1 MHRQLG
7 RLGFGLTLFCGLAVL
22 LAIFNKIAI
31 AADTAPTAVVAPTGP
46 KMMSLSQ
53 LFEAGGAIGYV
64 ITALSVLMVSLI
76 VEHIFSLRRN
86 ALIPPG
92 LAESV
97 HHHVALRHFE
107 EARQQCHFHPSFL
120 AYVLS
125 AGLREADIGYGAVEK
140 GLEDSATEQAARLY
154 RKIEY
159 LSVIGTIAP
168 MLGLLGTVWG
178 MILAFM
184 EFEQKAN
191 PQVSEL
197 APGIY
202 KALVTTLQGLCV
214 AIPALAAFAHF
225 RNRID
230 QLVADGALTAEA
242 VFSDYK
248 RMELVD
254 ERADRPKPASA
265 TRSKP
270 STDLPILNPTGESIP
285 NKGTPRSDRER
296 PLRERPERD
305 RPASEKGPTP

>member
-1 MHRQLG
+1 MLDQRCW
-7 RLGFGLTLFCGLAVL
+7 RLILPQAGS
-22 LAIFNKIAI
+22 
-31 AADTAPTAVVAPTGP
+31 VAG
-46 KMMSLSQ
+46 KVMSLSE
-53 LFEAGGAIGYV
+53 LFEAGGTIGYI
-64 ITALSVLMVSLI
+64 ITGLSFVMVALI
-76 VEHIFSLRRN
+76 VEHLLSLRHN

-92 LAESV
+92 LADSI
-97 HHHVALRHFE
+97 HHHLTLRHFE
-107 EARQQCHFHPSFL
+107 EARQQCQFHPSFL
-120 AYVLS
+120 AYVLA
-125 AGLREADIGYGAVEK
+125 AGLRETDLDYSAVEK
-140 GLEDSATEQAARLY
+140 SLEDAAVEQSARLY

-159 LSVIGTIAP
+159 LSVIGTISP

-242 VFSDYK
+242 VFADYK
-248 RMELVD
+248 RSAISEPRT
-254 ERADRPKPASA
+254 ERTKAAASLRGKPATEMQLENPGTAAAASQAKVVAKSDRP
-265 TRSKP
+265 
-270 STDLPILNPTGESIP
+270 
-285 NKGTPRSDRER
+285 TPGRGGS
-296 PLRERPERD
+296 P
-305 RPASEKGPTP
+305 

>member
-1 MHRQLG
+1 MSSR
-7 RLGFGLTLFCGLAVL
+7 RFGMVCALALVFT
-22 LAIFNKIAI
+22 AQVVW
-31 AADTAPTAVVAPTGP
+31 AADPAPAAPP
-46 KMMSLSQ
+46 VRKMLSLGEM
-53 LFEAGGAIGYV
+53 FEAGGTIGYI
-64 ITALSVLMVSLI
+64 ITGLSFLMVSLI
-76 VEHIFSLRRN
+76 VEHLISLRHN

-92 LAESV
+92 LADSI
-97 HHHVALRHFE
+97 HHHLGLRHFE
-107 EARQQCHFHPSFL
+107 EARQQCQFHPSFL
-120 AYVLS
+120 AYVLA
-125 AGLREADIGYGAVEK
+125 AGLRETDLGYQSVEKALEDAAVEQ
-140 GLEDSATEQAARLY
+140 SARLY

-230 QLVADGALTAEA
+230 QLVADGSLTAEA
-242 VFSDYK
+242 VFADYK
-248 RMELVD
+248 RMAVAEPRS
-254 ERADRPKPASA
+254 ERVKAAASLRSKPASEMQ
-265 TRSKP
+265 
-270 STDLPILNPTGESIP
+270 LENPGTAAAASQAKVVAKTERKSAESQ
-285 NKGTPRSDRER
+285 
-296 PLRERPERD
+296 
-305 RPASEKGPTP
+305 

>member
-1 MHRQLG
+1 MSWCRIGVLIV
-7 RLGFGLTLFCGLAVL
+7 LTVALEAPLL
-22 LAIFNKIAI
+22 LAADPAP
-31 AADTAPTAVVAPTGP
+31 AAPAGP

-53 LFEAGGAIGYV
+53 LFEAGGTIGYI
-64 ITALSVLMVSLI
+64 ITGLSFLMVALI
-76 VEHIFSLRRN
+76 VEHLISLRQN

-92 LAESV
+92 LADSI
-97 HHHVALRHFE
+97 HHHLGLRHFE
-107 EARQQCHFHPSFL
+107 EARQQCQFHPSFL
-120 AYVLS
+120 AYVLA
-125 AGLREADIGYGAVEK
+125 AGLRETDLGYQSVEKALEDAAVEQ
-140 GLEDSATEQAARLY
+140 SARLY

-230 QLVADGALTAEA
+230 QLVADGSLTAEA
-242 VFSDYK
+242 VFADYK
-248 RMELVD
+248 RIALSEPRT
-254 ERADRPKPASA
+254 ERAKASSSLRGKPA
-265 TRSKP
+265 TEMQ
-270 STDLPILNPTGESIP
+270 LENP
-285 NKGTPRSDRER
+285 GTAAAASQAKVVAKTERKSSDNQ
-296 PLRERPERD
+296 
-305 RPASEKGPTP
+305 

>member
-1 MHRQLG
+1 MSWCRIGILVV
-7 RLGFGLTLFCGLAVL
+7 LTVALEAPLL
-22 LAIFNKIAI
+22 LA
-31 AADTAPTAVVAPTGP
+31 ADPAPAAPTAR
-46 KMMSLSQ
+46 KMMSLSE
-53 LFEAGGAIGYV
+53 LFEAGGTIGYI
-64 ITALSVLMVSLI
+64 ITGLSFLMVSLI
-76 VEHIFSLRRN
+76 VEHLISLRQN

-92 LAESV
+92 LADSI
-97 HHHVALRHFE
+97 HHHLTLRHFE
-107 EARQQCHFHPSFL
+107 EARQQCQFHPSFL
-120 AYVLS
+120 AYVLA
-125 AGLREADIGYGAVEK
+125 AGLRETDLGYQSVEKALEDAAVEQ
-140 GLEDSATEQAARLY
+140 SARLY

-230 QLVADGALTAEA
+230 QLVADGSLTAEA
-242 VFSDYK
+242 VFADYK
-248 RMELVD
+248 RIALSEPRT
-254 ERADRPKPASA
+254 ERAKASTSLRGKPA
-265 TRSKP
+265 TEMQ
-270 STDLPILNPTGESIP
+270 LENP
-285 NKGTPRSDRER
+285 GTAAAASQAKVVAKTER
-296 PLRERPERD
+296 PAAD
-305 RPASEKGPTP
+305 RGGAP

>member
-1 MHRQLG
+1 MSWRRIGIVMAFAL
-7 RLGFGLTLFCGLAVL
+7 LLVSDTL
-22 LAIFNKIAI
+22 LAADPAP
-31 AADTAPTAVVAPTGP
+31 AAPAGP
-46 KMMSLSQ
+46 KMMSLGE
-53 LFEAGGAIGYV
+53 LFEAGGTIGYI
-64 ITALSVLMVSLI
+64 ITGLSFVMVALI
-76 VEHIFSLRRN
+76 VEHLISLRCN

-92 LAESV
+92 LADSI
-97 HHHVALRHFE
+97 HRHLGLRHFE
-107 EARQQCHFHPSFL
+107 EARQQCQFHPSFL
-120 AYVLS
+120 AYVLA
-125 AGLREADIGYGAVEK
+125 AGLRETDLGYAAVEK
-140 GLEDSATEQAARLY
+140 ALEDAAVEQSARLY

-242 VFSDYK
+242 VFADYK
-248 RMELVD
+248 RSAVAEPRTERTKAAASLRGKPATEMQLENPGTAAVASQAKLVARS
-254 ERADRPKPASA
+254 ERPAADRGGSP
-265 TRSKP
+265 
-270 STDLPILNPTGESIP
+270 
-285 NKGTPRSDRER
+285 
-296 PLRERPERD
+296 
-305 RPASEKGPTP
+305 

>member
-1 MHRQLG
+1 
-7 RLGFGLTLFCGLAVL
+7 
-22 LAIFNKIAI
+22 
-31 AADTAPTAVVAPTGP
+31 
-46 KMMSLSQ
+46 MMSLSQ
-53 LFEAGGAIGYV
+53 LFEAGGTIGYI
-64 ITALSVLMVSLI
+64 ITGLSFLMVALI
-76 VEHIFSLRRN
+76 VEHLISLRFN

-92 LAESV
+92 LADSI
-97 HHHVALRHFE
+97 HHHLTLRHFE
-107 EARQQCHFHPSFL
+107 EARQQCQFHPSFL
-120 AYVLS
+120 AYVLA
-125 AGLREADIGYGAVEK
+125 AGLRETDLGYQSVEKALEDAAVEQ
-140 GLEDSATEQAARLY
+140 SARLY

-230 QLVADGALTAEA
+230 QLVADGSLTAEA
-242 VFSDYK
+242 VFADYK
-248 RMELVD
+248 RSAVAEPRS
-254 ERADRPKPASA
+254 ERVKAAASLRGKPASEMQ
-265 TRSKP
+265 
-270 STDLPILNPTGESIP
+270 LENPGTAAAASQAKVVAKTERKQPES
-285 NKGTPRSDRER
+285 
-296 PLRERPERD
+296 
-305 RPASEKGPTP
+305 A

>member
-1 MHRQLG
+1 MSFRRMG
-7 RLGFGLTLFCGLAVL
+7 AVIAVAIVSSSQWL
-22 LAIFNKIAI
+22 LAADE
-31 AADTAPTAVVAPTGP
+31 AAAASVTRKV
-46 KMMSLSQ
+46 MSLGE
-53 LFEAGGAIGYV
+53 LFEAGGTIGYI
-64 ITALSVLMVSLI
+64 ITGLSFLMVALI
-76 VEHIFSLRRN
+76 VEHLLSLRQT

-92 LAESV
+92 LADSI
-97 HHHVALRHFE
+97 HHHLGLRHFE
-107 EARQQCHFHPSFL
+107 EARQQCQFHPSFL
-120 AYVLS
+120 AYVLA
-125 AGLREADIGYGAVEK
+125 AGLRETDMGYQSVEKALEDAAVEQ
-140 GLEDSATEQAARLY
+140 SARLY

-230 QLVADGALTAEA
+230 QLVADGSLTAEA
-242 VFSDYK
+242 VFADYK
-248 RMELVD
+248 RIAVSEPRS
-254 ERADRPKPASA
+254 ERTKAAASLRGKPASEMQLENPGTA
-265 TRSKP
+265 AAASQAKVVAKSERS
-270 STDLPILNPTGESIP
+270 G
-285 NKGTPRSDRER
+285 GDRGG
-296 PLRERPERD
+296 
-305 RPASEKGPTP
+305 SS

>member
-1 MHRQLG
+1 MSWR
-7 RLGFGLTLFCGLAVL
+7 RVL
-22 LAIFNKIAI
+22 LVLLIGVVFAGSTLL
-31 AADTAPTAVVAPTGP
+31 AADPAPEAAPVR
-46 KMMSLSQ
+46 KMMSLGE
-53 LFEAGGAIGYV
+53 LFEAGGTIGYL
-64 ITALSVLMVSLI
+64 ITGLSFLMVALI
-76 VEHIFSLRRN
+76 VEHLISLRSN

-92 LAESV
+92 LADAI
-97 HHHVALRHFE
+97 HHHLALRHYE
-107 EARQQCHFHPSFL
+107 EARQQCQFHPSFL
-120 AYVLS
+120 AYVLA
-125 AGLREADIGYGAVEK
+125 AGLREADLGYAAVEK
-140 GLEDSATEQAARLY
+140 SLEDAAVEQSARLY

-230 QLVADGALTAEA
+230 QLVADGSLTAEA
-242 VFSDYK
+242 VFADYK
-248 RMELVD
+248 RFAISEPRT
-254 ERADRPKPASA
+254 ERAKASTSLRGKPATEMQLENPGTAAAASQAKVVAKSERKPDSA
-265 TRSKP
+265 
-270 STDLPILNPTGESIP
+270 
-285 NKGTPRSDRER
+285 
-296 PLRERPERD
+296 
-305 RPASEKGPTP
+305 

>member
-1 MHRQLG
+1 MNRQLG
-7 RLGFGLTLFCGLAVL
+7 RLGLGLTIVFL
-22 LAIFNKIAI
+22 LSAQSAI
-31 AADTAPTAVVAPTGP
+31 AADPAPAAAPSGP
-46 KMMSLSQ
+46 RMMSLGQ
-53 LFEAGGAIGYV
+53 LFDAGGTIGYI
-64 ITALSVLMVSLI
+64 ITALSVLMVALV
-76 VEHIFSLRRN
+76 VEHLFSLRRN
-86 ALIPPG
+86 ALMPPG
-92 LAESV
+92 LAESI
-97 HHHVALRHFE
+97 HHHLALRHFD
-107 EARQQCHFHPSFL
+107 EARQQCQFQPSFL

-125 AGLREADIGYGAVEK
+125 AGLREADLGYDAVEK

-230 QLVADGALTAEA
+230 QLVADGALTAET

-248 RMELVD
+248 RTTIIEQ
-254 ERADRPKPASA
+254 RADRAKTVSNV
-265 TRSKP
+265 RSKQSP
-270 STDLPILNPTGESIP
+270 ELPILNPNGGAIP
-285 NKGTPRSDRER
+285 TKTAPRVERER
-296 PLRERPERD
+296 PSSER
-305 RPASEKGPTP
+305 GPTP

>member
-1 MHRQLG
+1 MKWQFSR
-7 RLGFGLTLFCGLAVL
+7 FGLSLTVVL
-22 LAIFNKIAI
+22 VWAMLVHAAF
-31 AADTAPTAVVAPTGP
+31 AADLAPVKAAAEAPAVHR
-46 KMMSLSQ
+46 MMSLGE
-53 LFEAGGAIGYV
+53 LFEAGGTIGYI
-64 ITALSVLMVSLI
+64 ITGLSVLMVALV
-76 VEHIFSLRRN
+76 VEHLFSLRYN

-92 LAESV
+92 LADAI
-97 HHHVALRHFE
+97 HRHIALRHFE
-107 EARQQCHFHPSFL
+107 EARQQCQFQPSFL
-120 AYVLS
+120 AYVLA
-125 AGLREADIGYGAVEK
+125 AGLRETDLGYTAVEK
-140 GLEDSATEQAARLY
+140 SLEDAATEQAARLY

-230 QLVADGALTAEA
+230 QLVADGSLTAEA

-248 RMELVD
+248 RMAVAEPRT
-254 ERADRPKPASA
+254 ERPKAAAGPRGKPASE
-265 TRSKP
+265 
-270 STDLPILNPTGESIP
+270 LQILNPGAAAAPAKMLTHP
-285 NKGTPRSDRER
+285 D
-296 PLRERPERD
+296 RD
-305 RPASEKGPTP
+305 RPSQERGAMP

>member
-1 MHRQLG
+1 MSWR
-7 RLGFGLTLFCGLAVL
+7 RLGIVLALALLFGGQSLY
-22 LAIFNKIAI
+22 
-31 AADTAPTAVVAPTGP
+31 AADPAPAAPIGP
-46 KMMSLSQ
+46 KMMSLGE
-53 LFEAGGAIGYV
+53 LFEAGGTIGYI
-64 ITALSVLMVSLI
+64 ITGLSFVMVSLI
-76 VEHIFSLRRN
+76 VEHLISLRHN

-92 LAESV
+92 LADSI
-97 HHHVALRHFE
+97 HHHLGLRHFE
-107 EARQQCHFHPSFL
+107 EARQQCQFHPSFL
-120 AYVLS
+120 AYVLA
-125 AGLREADIGYGAVEK
+125 AGLRETDLGYQSVEKALEDAAVEQ
-140 GLEDSATEQAARLY
+140 SARLY

-230 QLVADGALTAEA
+230 QLIADGSLTAEA
-242 VFSDYK
+242 VFADYK
-248 RMELVD
+248 RIALSEPRT
-254 ERADRPKPASA
+254 ERAKASSSLRGKPATEMQLENPGTAAAASQAKVIAKSERKPESA
-265 TRSKP
+265 
-270 STDLPILNPTGESIP
+270 
-285 NKGTPRSDRER
+285 
-296 PLRERPERD
+296 
-305 RPASEKGPTP
+305 

>member
-1 MHRQLG
+1 MSWR
-7 RLGFGLTLFCGLAVL
+7 RIGFLIALSLCFVGESL
-22 LAIFNKIAI
+22 LAADPSP
-31 AADTAPTAVVAPTGP
+31 AAPPAR
-46 KMMSLSQ
+46 KMLSLGEM
-53 LFEAGGAIGYV
+53 FEAGGTIGYI
-64 ITALSVLMVSLI
+64 ITGLSFLMVSLI
-76 VEHIFSLRRN
+76 VEHLISLRHN

-92 LAESV
+92 LADSI
-97 HHHVALRHFE
+97 HHHLGLRHFE
-107 EARQQCHFHPSFL
+107 EARQQCQFHPSFL
-120 AYVLS
+120 AYVLA
-125 AGLREADIGYGAVEK
+125 AGLRETDLGYQSVEKALEDAAVEQ
-140 GLEDSATEQAARLY
+140 SARLY

-230 QLVADGALTAEA
+230 QLVADGSLTAEA
-242 VFSDYK
+242 VFADYK
-248 RMELVD
+248 RMAVAEPRS
-254 ERADRPKPASA
+254 ERVKAAASLRSKPASEMQ
-265 TRSKP
+265 
-270 STDLPILNPTGESIP
+270 LENPGTAAAASQAKVVAKTERKQPES
-285 NKGTPRSDRER
+285 
-296 PLRERPERD
+296 
-305 RPASEKGPTP
+305 A

>member
-1 MHRQLG
+1 MSWRRVL
-7 RLGFGLTLFCGLAVL
+7 FGLLVGVLFVDSTLF
-22 LAIFNKIAI
+22 
-31 AADTAPTAVVAPTGP
+31 AADPVPAGP
-46 KMMSLSQ
+46 KMMSLGQ
-53 LFEAGGAIGYV
+53 LFEAGGTIGYI
-64 ITALSVLMVSLI
+64 ITGLSFLMVALI
-76 VEHIFSLRRN
+76 VEHLISLRFN

-92 LAESV
+92 LADSI
-97 HHHVALRHFE
+97 HHHLGLRHFE
-107 EARQQCHFHPSFL
+107 EARQQCQFHPSFL
-120 AYVLS
+120 AYVLA
-125 AGLREADIGYGAVEK
+125 AGLRETDLGYAAVEK
-140 GLEDSATEQAARLY
+140 SLEDAAVEQSARLY

-230 QLVADGALTAEA
+230 QLVADGSLTAEA
-242 VFSDYK
+242 VFADYK
-248 RMELVD
+248 RSAVAEPRS
-254 ERADRPKPASA
+254 ERVKAAASLRSKPASEMQLENPGTA
-265 TRSKP
+265 AAASQAKVVAKSERK
-270 STDLPILNPTGESIP
+270 STESQ
-285 NKGTPRSDRER
+285 
-296 PLRERPERD
+296 
-305 RPASEKGPTP
+305 

>member
-1 MHRQLG
+1 MSWR
-7 RLGFGLTLFCGLAVL
+7 RVL
-22 LAIFNKIAI
+22 LGLLIGAMFAGSTLL
-31 AADTAPTAVVAPTGP
+31 AADPVPVAPAAR
-46 KMMSLSQ
+46 KMMSLGE
-53 LFEAGGAIGYV
+53 LFEAGGTIGYI
-64 ITALSVLMVSLI
+64 ITSLSFVMVALI
-76 VEHIFSLRRN
+76 VEHLISLRQN

-92 LAESV
+92 LADSI
-97 HHHVALRHFE
+97 HHHLALRHFE
-107 EARQQCHFHPSFL
+107 EARQQCQFHPSFL
-120 AYVLS
+120 AYVLA
-125 AGLREADIGYGAVEK
+125 AGLRETDLGYQSVEKALEDAAVEQ
-140 GLEDSATEQAARLY
+140 SARLY

-230 QLVADGALTAEA
+230 QLVADGSLTAEA
-242 VFSDYK
+242 VFADYK
-248 RMELVD
+248 RVAISEPRTERTKAAASLRGKPATEMQLENPGTAAAASQAKLVAKS
-254 ERADRPKPASA
+254 ERPAADRGGSP
-265 TRSKP
+265 
-270 STDLPILNPTGESIP
+270 
-285 NKGTPRSDRER
+285 
-296 PLRERPERD
+296 
-305 RPASEKGPTP
+305 

>member
-1 MHRQLG
+1 MSWR
-7 RLGFGLTLFCGLAVL
+7 RIGFLIALSLCFVGESL
-22 LAIFNKIAI
+22 LAADPSP
-31 AADTAPTAVVAPTGP
+31 AAPPAR
-46 KMMSLSQ
+46 KMLSLGEM
-53 LFEAGGAIGYV
+53 FEAGGTIGYI
-64 ITALSVLMVSLI
+64 ITGLSFLMVSLI
-76 VEHIFSLRRN
+76 VEHLISLRHN

-92 LAESV
+92 LADSI
-97 HHHVALRHFE
+97 HHHLGLRHFE
-107 EARQQCHFHPSFL
+107 EARQQCQFHPSFL
-120 AYVLS
+120 AYVLA
-125 AGLREADIGYGAVEK
+125 AGLRETDLGYQSVEKALEDAAVEQ
-140 GLEDSATEQAARLY
+140 SARLY

-230 QLVADGALTAEA
+230 QLVADGSLTAEA
-242 VFSDYK
+242 VFADYK
-248 RMELVD
+248 RMAVAEPRS
-254 ERADRPKPASA
+254 ERVKAAASLRGKPASEMQ
-265 TRSKP
+265 
-270 STDLPILNPTGESIP
+270 LENPGTAAAASQAKVVAKTERKSAESQ
-285 NKGTPRSDRER
+285 
-296 PLRERPERD
+296 
-305 RPASEKGPTP
+305 

>member
-1 MHRQLG
+1 MSWR
-7 RLGFGLTLFCGLAVL
+7 RVL
-22 LAIFNKIAI
+22 LGLLIGAMFAGSTLL
-31 AADTAPTAVVAPTGP
+31 AADPAPVAPAAR
-46 KMMSLSQ
+46 KMMSLGE
-53 LFEAGGAIGYV
+53 LFEAGGTIGYI
-64 ITALSVLMVSLI
+64 ITGLSFVMVALI
-76 VEHIFSLRRN
+76 VEHLISLRQN

-92 LAESV
+92 LADSI
-97 HHHVALRHFE
+97 HHHLALRHFE
-107 EARQQCHFHPSFL
+107 EARQQCQFHPSFL
-120 AYVLS
+120 AYVLA
-125 AGLREADIGYGAVEK
+125 AGLRETDLGYQSVEKALEDAAVEQ
-140 GLEDSATEQAARLY
+140 SARLY

-242 VFSDYK
+242 VFADYK
-248 RMELVD
+248 RSALSEPRT
-254 ERADRPKPASA
+254 ERTKAASSLRGKPASEMQLENPGTA
-265 TRSKP
+265 AVASQAKVVAKSERKP
-270 STDLPILNPTGESIP
+270 DS
-285 NKGTPRSDRER
+285 
-296 PLRERPERD
+296 
-305 RPASEKGPTP
+305 A

>member
-1 MHRQLG
+1 MG
-7 RLGFGLTLFCGLAVL
+7 RRISRRGFGLAMLWL
-22 LAIFNKIAI
+22 LAGDVLI
-31 AADTAPTAVVAPTGP
+31 AADANAAPAPAGP
-46 KMMSLSQ
+46 RMMSLSE
-53 LFEAGGAIGYV
+53 LFEAGGTIGYI
-64 ITALSVLMVSLI
+64 ITGLSVVMVALV
-76 VEHIFSLRRN
+76 VEHFFSLRRA

-92 LAESV
+92 LAESI
-97 HHHVALRHFE
+97 HHHIGLRHFE
-107 EARQQCHFHPSFL
+107 EARQQCQFHPSFL
-120 AYVLS
+120 AYVLG
-125 AGLREADIGYGAVEK
+125 AGLRETDLGYDAVEK
-140 GLEDSATEQAARLY
+140 SLEDAAAEQSARLY

-242 VFSDYK
+242 VFADYK
-248 RMELVD
+248 RMVLAEPRS
-254 ERADRPKPASA
+254 ERAKASGSVRAKPASEQQLSMPGA
-265 TRSKP
+265 TEAAQAKTLSNAERHRPPSERGPKP
-270 STDLPILNPTGESIP
+270 
-285 NKGTPRSDRER
+285 
-296 PLRERPERD
+296 
-305 RPASEKGPTP
+305 

>member
-1 MHRQLG
+1 MTWRRIGCLV
-7 RLGFGLTLFCGLAVL
+7 TLIVCLAGESL
-22 LAIFNKIAI
+22 F
-31 AADTAPTAVVAPTGP
+31 AAEPAPAAPAGP
-46 KMMSLSQ
+46 KMMSLGQ
-53 LFEAGGAIGYV
+53 LFEAGGTIGYI
-64 ITALSVLMVSLI
+64 ITGLSFLMVSLI
-76 VEHIFSLRRN
+76 VEHLISLRTN

-92 LAESV
+92 LADSI
-97 HHHVALRHFE
+97 HHHLGLRHFE
-107 EARQQCHFHPSFL
+107 EARQQCQFHPSFL
-120 AYVLS
+120 AYVLA
-125 AGLREADIGYGAVEK
+125 AGLRDTDLGYTAVEK
-140 GLEDSATEQAARLY
+140 SLEDAAVEQSARLY

-230 QLVADGALTAEA
+230 QLVADGSLTAEA
-242 VFSDYK
+242 VFADYK
-248 RMELVD
+248 RSAVAEPRG
-254 ERADRPKPASA
+254 ERVKAAASLRGKPASEMQ
-265 TRSKP
+265 
-270 STDLPILNPTGESIP
+270 LENPGTAAAASQAKIVAKTERKSAESQ
-285 NKGTPRSDRER
+285 
-296 PLRERPERD
+296 
-305 RPASEKGPTP
+305 

>member
-1 MHRQLG
+1 MSWRRIGIVIALA
-7 RLGFGLTLFCGLAVL
+7 LVFGGSTLF
-22 LAIFNKIAI
+22 
-31 AADTAPTAVVAPTGP
+31 AADPAPEAPAGP
-46 KMMSLSQ
+46 KMMSLGQ
-53 LFEAGGAIGYV
+53 LFEAGGTIGYI
-64 ITALSVLMVSLI
+64 ITGLSFLMVALI
-76 VEHIFSLRRN
+76 VEHLISLRHN

-92 LAESV
+92 LADSI
-97 HHHVALRHFE
+97 HHHLALRHFE
-107 EARQQCHFHPSFL
+107 EARQQCQFHPSFL
-120 AYVLS
+120 AYVLA
-125 AGLREADIGYGAVEK
+125 AGLRETDLGYSAVEK
-140 GLEDSATEQAARLY
+140 SLEDAAVEQSARLY

-242 VFSDYK
+242 VFADYK
-248 RMELVD
+248 RSAVAEPRS
-254 ERADRPKPASA
+254 ERVKAATSLRGKPA
-265 TRSKP
+265 TEMQ
-270 STDLPILNPTGESIP
+270 LENP
-285 NKGTPRSDRER
+285 GTAAVASQAK
-296 PLRERPERD
+296 LVAKSD
-305 RPASEKGPTP
+305 RPAADRGGAK

>member
-1 MHRQLG
+1 MSSRRMG
-7 RLGFGLTLFCGLAVL
+7 AVIALAIVSSSQKL
-22 LAIFNKIAI
+22 LAADE
-31 AADTAPTAVVAPTGP
+31 AAVTPVAR
-46 KMMSLSQ
+46 KVMSLGE
-53 LFEAGGAIGYV
+53 LFEAGGTIGYI
-64 ITALSVLMVSLI
+64 ITGLSFLMVALI
-76 VEHIFSLRRN
+76 VEHLLSLRQT

-92 LAESV
+92 LADSI
-97 HHHVALRHFE
+97 HHHLGLRHFE
-107 EARQQCHFHPSFL
+107 EARQQCQFHPSFL
-120 AYVLS
+120 AYVLA
-125 AGLREADIGYGAVEK
+125 AGLRETDMGYQSVEKALEDAAVEQ
-140 GLEDSATEQAARLY
+140 SARLY

-230 QLVADGALTAEA
+230 QLVADGSLTAEA
-242 VFSDYK
+242 VFADYK
-248 RMELVD
+248 RFAVSEPRS
-254 ERADRPKPASA
+254 ERTKAAASLRGKPASELQLENPGTA
-265 TRSKP
+265 AAASQAKVVAKSERSA
-270 STDLPILNPTGESIP
+270 G
-285 NKGTPRSDRER
+285 DRGG
-296 PLRERPERD
+296 
-305 RPASEKGPTP
+305 SS

>member
-1 MHRQLG
+1 MSWR
-7 RLGFGLTLFCGLAVL
+7 RVL
-22 LAIFNKIAI
+22 LVLSIGAMFAEQTLL
-31 AADTAPTAVVAPTGP
+31 AADPAPAAPAGP
-46 KMMSLSQ
+46 KMMSLVE
-53 LFEAGGAIGYV
+53 LFEAGGTIGYI
-64 ITALSVLMVSLI
+64 ITGLSFLMVALI
-76 VEHIFSLRRN
+76 VEHLISLRHN

-92 LAESV
+92 LADAI
-97 HHHVALRHFE
+97 HHHLALRHYE
-107 EARQQCHFHPSFL
+107 EARQQCQFHPSFL
-120 AYVLS
+120 AYVLA
-125 AGLREADIGYGAVEK
+125 AGLRETDLGYAAVEK
-140 GLEDSATEQAARLY
+140 ALEDAAVEQSARLY

-230 QLVADGALTAEA
+230 QLVADGSLTAEA
-242 VFSDYK
+242 VFADYK
-248 RMELVD
+248 RFALAEPRA
-254 ERADRPKPASA
+254 ERTKAAASLRGKPASEMQLENPGTA
-265 TRSKP
+265 AAASQAKVVAKTERSSERGG
-270 STDLPILNPTGESIP
+270 ST
-285 NKGTPRSDRER
+285 
-296 PLRERPERD
+296 
-305 RPASEKGPTP
+305 

>member
-1 MHRQLG
+1 MSWR
-7 RLGFGLTLFCGLAVL
+7 RVL
-22 LAIFNKIAI
+22 LGLLLGAMFAGSTLL
-31 AADTAPTAVVAPTGP
+31 AADPVPVAPAER
-46 KMMSLSQ
+46 KMMSLGE
-53 LFEAGGAIGYV
+53 LFEAGGTIGYIITGLSFV
-64 ITALSVLMVSLI
+64 IVALI
-76 VEHIFSLRRN
+76 VEHLISLRHN

-92 LAESV
+92 LADSI
-97 HHHVALRHFE
+97 HHHLALRHFE
-107 EARQQCHFHPSFL
+107 EARQQCQFHPSFL
-120 AYVLS
+120 AYVLA
-125 AGLREADIGYGAVEK
+125 AGLRETDLGYQAVEK
-140 GLEDSATEQAARLY
+140 SLEDAAVEQSARLY

-242 VFSDYK
+242 VFADYK
-248 RMELVD
+248 RFAISEPRS
-254 ERADRPKPASA
+254 ERSKAAASLRGKPASEMQLENPGTAAVA
-265 TRSKP
+265 TQAKVVAKS
-270 STDLPILNPTGESIP
+270 
-285 NKGTPRSDRER
+285 ER
-296 PLRERPERD
+296 PAAD
-305 RPASEKGPTP
+305 RGGSP

>member
-1 MHRQLG
+1 VLSCAAII
-7 RLGFGLTLFCGLAVL
+7 LALSASWLF
-22 LAIFNKIAI
+22 
-31 AADTAPTAVVAPTGP
+31 AADAAKGPAAPNAEAAGGTR
-46 KMMSLSQ
+46 MMTLGE
-53 LFEAGGAIGYV
+53 LFEAGGTIGYI
-64 ITALSVLMVSLI
+64 ITGLSVLMVALI
-76 VEHIFSLRRN
+76 VEHFFSLRHN

-92 LAESV
+92 LAEAI
-97 HHHVALRHFE
+97 HHHIGLRHFE
-107 EARQQCHFHPSFL
+107 EARQQCQFQPSFL

-125 AGLREADIGYGAVEK
+125 AGLRETDLGYTSVEK
-140 GLEDSATEQAARLY
+140 ALEDAATEQAARLY

-214 AIPALAAFAHF
+214 AIPAMAAFAHF

-230 QLVADGALTAEA
+230 QLVADGSLTAEA
-242 VFSDYK
+242 VFTDYK
-248 RMELVD
+248 RMALAEPKT
-254 ERADRPKPASA
+254 ERSKAAASIRAKPASDLSLTMPGAVAA
-265 TRSKP
+265 TPAKQM
-270 STDLPILNPTGESIP
+270 LNAE
-285 NKGTPRSDRER
+285 RER
-296 PLRERPERD
+296 PATER
-305 RPASEKGPTP
+305 GPLP

>member
-1 MHRQLG
+1 MTWR
-7 RLGFGLTLFCGLAVL
+7 RTGFVIALAVCLAGGSL
-22 LAIFNKIAI
+22 LA
-31 AADTAPTAVVAPTGP
+31 ADPVAVAPP
-46 KMMSLSQ
+46 VRKMLSLGEM
-53 LFEAGGAIGYV
+53 FEAGGTIGYI
-64 ITALSVLMVSLI
+64 ITGLSFLMVSLI
-76 VEHIFSLRRN
+76 VEHLLSLRTN

-92 LAESV
+92 LADSI
-97 HHHVALRHFE
+97 HHHLTLRHFK
-107 EARQQCHFHPSFL
+107 EARQQCQFHPSFL
-120 AYVLS
+120 AYVLA
-125 AGLREADIGYGAVEK
+125 AGLRETDLGYQSVEKALEDAAVEQ
-140 GLEDSATEQAARLY
+140 SARLY

-230 QLVADGALTAEA
+230 QLVADGSLTAEA
-242 VFSDYK
+242 VFADYK
-248 RMELVD
+248 RMAVAEPRT
-254 ERADRPKPASA
+254 ERVKAAASL
-265 TRSKP
+265 RSKP
-270 STDLPILNPTGESIP
+270 ANEMQLENP
-285 NKGTPRSDRER
+285 GTAAAASQAKLVAKNER
-296 PLRERPERD
+296 KSAENQ
-305 RPASEKGPTP
+305 

>member
-1 MHRQLG
+1 MSWRRIGIVLALALLVGDQV
-7 RLGFGLTLFCGLAVL
+7 LF
-22 LAIFNKIAI
+22 
-31 AADTAPTAVVAPTGP
+31 AADPVPVAPVAQKT
-46 KMMSLSQ
+46 MSLGE
-53 LFEAGGAIGYV
+53 LFEAGGAIGYI
-64 ITALSVLMVSLI
+64 ITGLSFVMVALI
-76 VEHIFSLRRN
+76 VEHLLSLRQN

-92 LAESV
+92 LADSI
-97 HHHVALRHFE
+97 HHHLALRHFE
-107 EARQQCHFHPSFL
+107 EARQQCQFQPSFL
-120 AYVLS
+120 AYVLA
-125 AGLREADIGYGAVEK
+125 AGLRETDLGYQSVEKALEDAAVEQ
-140 GLEDSATEQAARLY
+140 SARLY

-242 VFSDYK
+242 VFADYK
-248 RMELVD
+248 RFALSEPRS
-254 ERADRPKPASA
+254 ERTKAA
-265 TRSKP
+265 TSLRSKP
-270 STDLPILNPTGESIP
+270 ATEMQLENPGTAAAASQAKVVAKAERKSESP
-285 NKGTPRSDRER
+285 
-296 PLRERPERD
+296 
-305 RPASEKGPTP
+305 

>member
-1 MHRQLG
+1 MNRQLG
-7 RLGFGLTLFCGLAVL
+7 RLSLGLAVVFLL
-22 LAIFNKIAI
+22 LAQS
-31 AADTAPTAVVAPTGP
+31 VVAAEPAPAAPAGP
-46 KMMSLSQ
+46 KMMSLGQ
-53 LFEAGGAIGYV
+53 LFEAGGTIGYI
-64 ITALSVLMVSLI
+64 ITALSVLMVALV
-76 VEHIFSLRRN
+76 VEHLFSLRRN
-86 ALIPPG
+86 ALMPPG
-92 LAESV
+92 LAESI
-97 HHHVALRHFE
+97 HHHLALRHFD
-107 EARQQCHFHPSFL
+107 EARQQCQFQPSFL
-120 AYVLS
+120 AYVVS
-125 AGLREADIGYGAVEK
+125 AGLREADLGYDAVEK

-248 RMELVD
+248 RAAIVEQRA
-254 ERADRPKPASA
+254 ERTKPAA
-265 TRSKP
+265 IVRSKP
-270 STDLPILNPTGESIP
+270 TPELPILNPNGGAVPIKTA
-285 NKGTPRSDRER
+285 PRAERER
-296 PLRERPERD
+296 PSPER
-305 RPASEKGPTP
+305 GTTP

>member
-1 MHRQLG
+1 MSRRLG
-7 RLGFGLTLFCGLAVL
+7 RVLSYAAVIFALSASGL
-22 LAIFNKIAI
+22 LA
-31 AADTAPTAVVAPTGP
+31 ADPVKVPAGP
-46 KMMSLSQ
+46 NVEVPHGTRMMSLGE
-53 LFEAGGAIGYV
+53 LFEAGGTIGYI
-64 ITALSVLMVSLI
+64 ITGLSVLMVALI
-76 VEHIFSLRRN
+76 VEHFFSLRHN
-86 ALIPPG
+86 ALIPLG
-92 LAESV
+92 LADAI
-97 HHHVALRHFE
+97 HHHIGLRHFE
-107 EARQQCHFHPSFL
+107 EARQQCQFQPSFL

-125 AGLREADIGYGAVEK
+125 AGLRETDLGYTSVEK
-140 GLEDSATEQAARLY
+140 ALEDAATEQAARLY

-230 QLVADGALTAEA
+230 QLVADGSLTAEA
-242 VFSDYK
+242 VFTDYK
-248 RMELVD
+248 RLALTE
-254 ERADRPKPASA
+254 PKPDRTKAAAGIRAKPAPELSLTTPGAVAA
-265 TRSKP
+265 TPVKQMS
-270 STDLPILNPTGESIP
+270 NA
-285 NKGTPRSDRER
+285 
-296 PLRERPERD
+296 ERD
-305 RPASEKGPTP
+305 RPAKE

>member
-1 MHRQLG
+1 MSWR
-7 RLGFGLTLFCGLAVL
+7 RVL
-22 LAIFNKIAI
+22 LVFFIGAMFAGSTLL
-31 AADTAPTAVVAPTGP
+31 AADPAPAAPAGP
-46 KMMSLSQ
+46 KMMSLGQ
-53 LFEAGGAIGYV
+53 LFEAGGTIGYI
-64 ITALSVLMVSLI
+64 ITGLSFLMVALI
-76 VEHIFSLRRN
+76 VEHLISLRTN

-92 LAESV
+92 LGDSI
-97 HHHVALRHFE
+97 HHHLGLRHFE
-107 EARQQCHFHPSFL
+107 EARQQCQFHPSFL
-120 AYVLS
+120 AYVLA
-125 AGLREADIGYGAVEK
+125 AGLRETDLGYASVEKALEDAAVEQ
-140 GLEDSATEQAARLY
+140 SARLY

-230 QLVADGALTAEA
+230 QLVADGSLTAEA
-242 VFSDYK
+242 VFADYK
-248 RMELVD
+248 RSAVAEPRS
-254 ERADRPKPASA
+254 ERVKAAASLRGKPASEMQ
-265 TRSKP
+265 
-270 STDLPILNPTGESIP
+270 LENP
-285 NKGTPRSDRER
+285 GTAAAASQAKIVAKSDR
-296 PLRERPERD
+296 PSPD
-305 RPASEKGPTP
+305 RGGKP

>member
-1 MHRQLG
+1 MSWRRVLH
-7 RLGFGLTLFCGLAVL
+7 GFLVGAMFAGSTL
-22 LAIFNKIAI
+22 LA
-31 AADTAPTAVVAPTGP
+31 ADPAPAGSVAG
-46 KMMSLSQ
+46 KVMSLSE
-53 LFEAGGAIGYV
+53 LFEAGGTIGYI
-64 ITALSVLMVSLI
+64 ITGLSFVMVALI
-76 VEHIFSLRRN
+76 VEHLLSLRHN

-92 LAESV
+92 LADSI
-97 HHHVALRHFE
+97 HHHLTLRHFE
-107 EARQQCHFHPSFL
+107 EARQQCQFHPSFL
-120 AYVLS
+120 AYVLA
-125 AGLREADIGYGAVEK
+125 AGLRETDLDYSAVEK
-140 GLEDSATEQAARLY
+140 SLEDAAVEQSARLY

-242 VFSDYK
+242 VFADYK
-248 RMELVD
+248 RSAISEPRT
-254 ERADRPKPASA
+254 ERTKAAASLRGKPATEMQLENPGTAAAASQAKVVAKSDRP
-265 TRSKP
+265 
-270 STDLPILNPTGESIP
+270 
-285 NKGTPRSDRER
+285 TPGRGGS
-296 PLRERPERD
+296 P
-305 RPASEKGPTP
+305 

>member
-1 MHRQLG
+1 MFCRRLLLG
-7 RLGFGLTLFCGLAVL
+7 L
-22 LAIFNKIAI
+22 LVAALLVGTPLS
-31 AADTAPTAVVAPTGP
+31 AADPAPAAPAGP

-53 LFEAGGAIGYV
+53 LFEAGGTIGYI
-64 ITALSVLMVSLI
+64 ITGLSFLMVSLI
-76 VEHIFSLRRN
+76 VEHLISLRHN

-92 LAESV
+92 LADSI
-97 HHHVALRHFE
+97 HHHLGLRHFE
-107 EARQQCHFHPSFL
+107 EARQQCQFHPSFL
-120 AYVLS
+120 AYVLA
-125 AGLREADIGYGAVEK
+125 AGLRETDLGYTAVEK
-140 GLEDSATEQAARLY
+140 SLEDAAVEQSARLY

-225 RNRID
+225 RNRIE
-230 QLVADGALTAEA
+230 QLVADGSLTAEA
-242 VFSDYK
+242 VFADYK
-248 RMELVD
+248 RMAVAEPRS
-254 ERADRPKPASA
+254 ERVKAAASLRGKPASEMQ
-265 TRSKP
+265 
-270 STDLPILNPTGESIP
+270 LENPGTAAAASQAKVVAKTERKQPES
-285 NKGTPRSDRER
+285 
-296 PLRERPERD
+296 
-305 RPASEKGPTP
+305 A

>member
-1 MHRQLG
+1 MSWRRVLH
-7 RLGFGLTLFCGLAVL
+7 GLLVGAMFAGSTL
-22 LAIFNKIAI
+22 LA
-31 AADTAPTAVVAPTGP
+31 ADPAPAGPVAG
-46 KMMSLSQ
+46 KVMSLSE
-53 LFEAGGAIGYV
+53 LFEAGGTIGYI
-64 ITALSVLMVSLI
+64 ITGLSFVMVALI
-76 VEHIFSLRRN
+76 VEHLLSLRHN

-92 LAESV
+92 LADSI
-97 HHHVALRHFE
+97 HHHLTLRHFE
-107 EARQQCHFHPSFL
+107 EARQQCQFHPSFL
-120 AYVLS
+120 AYVLA
-125 AGLREADIGYGAVEK
+125 AGLRETDLDYSAVEK
-140 GLEDSATEQAARLY
+140 SLEDAAVEQSARLY

-242 VFSDYK
+242 VFADYK
-248 RMELVD
+248 RSAISEPRT
-254 ERADRPKPASA
+254 ERTKAAASLRGKPATEMQLENPGTAAAASQAKVVAKSDRP
-265 TRSKP
+265 
-270 STDLPILNPTGESIP
+270 
-285 NKGTPRSDRER
+285 TPGRGGS
-296 PLRERPERD
+296 P
-305 RPASEKGPTP
+305 

>member
-1 MHRQLG
+1 MSWCRIGILIA
-7 RLGFGLTLFCGLAVL
+7 LTVVLDAPVL
-22 LAIFNKIAI
+22 LA
-31 AADTAPTAVVAPTGP
+31 ADPVPVAPAAR
-46 KMMSLSQ
+46 KMMSLSE
-53 LFEAGGAIGYV
+53 LFEAGGTIGYI
-64 ITALSVLMVSLI
+64 ITGLSFLMVALI
-76 VEHIFSLRRN
+76 VEHLISLRMN

-92 LAESV
+92 LADSI
-97 HHHVALRHFE
+97 HHHLTLRHFE
-107 EARQQCHFHPSFL
+107 EARQQCQFHPSFL
-120 AYVLS
+120 AYVLA
-125 AGLREADIGYGAVEK
+125 AGLRETDLGYQSVEKALEDAAVEQ
-140 GLEDSATEQAARLY
+140 SARLY

-230 QLVADGALTAEA
+230 QLVADGSLTAEA
-242 VFSDYK
+242 VFADYK
-248 RMELVD
+248 RFALSEPRT
-254 ERADRPKPASA
+254 ERAKASTSLRGKPATEMQLENPGTAAAASQA
-265 TRSKP
+265 KVVAKSERKP
-270 STDLPILNPTGESIP
+270 DSV
-285 NKGTPRSDRER
+285 
-296 PLRERPERD
+296 
-305 RPASEKGPTP
+305 

>member
-1 MHRQLG
+1 MVVFLLVAQS
-7 RLGFGLTLFCGLAVL
+7 AV
-22 LAIFNKIAI
+22 
-31 AADTAPTAVVAPTGP
+31 AADPVPVVAPAGP
-46 KMMSLSQ
+46 KMMSLGQ

-64 ITALSVLMVSLI
+64 ITALSVLMVALV

-86 ALIPPG
+86 ALMPPG
-92 LAESV
+92 LAEAI

-125 AGLREADIGYGAVEK
+125 AGLREADISYDAVEK
-140 GLEDSATEQAARLY
+140 GLEDSSTEQAARLY

-242 VFSDYK
+242 VFADYK
-248 RMELVD
+248 RAELV
-254 ERADRPKPASA
+254 EQRAGLVEQRADRTKAASNA
-265 TRSKP
+265 RSKQ
-270 STDLPILNPTGESIP
+270 STDLPILNPTGGAIP
-285 NKGTPRSDRER
+285 AKPTPRPD
-296 PLRERPERD
+296 RERPERE
-305 RPASEKGPTP
+305 RPAPERGPTP

>member
-1 MHRQLG
+1 MTWR
-7 RLGFGLTLFCGLAVL
+7 RTGFVIALAVCMAGGSL
-22 LAIFNKIAI
+22 LA
-31 AADTAPTAVVAPTGP
+31 ADPAPVAPP
-46 KMMSLSQ
+46 VRKMLSLGE
-53 LFEAGGAIGYV
+53 LFEAGGTIGYI
-64 ITALSVLMVSLI
+64 ITGLSFLMVSLI
-76 VEHIFSLRRN
+76 VEHLISLRHN

-92 LAESV
+92 LADSI
-97 HHHVALRHFE
+97 HHHLGLRHFE
-107 EARQQCHFHPSFL
+107 EARQQCQFHPSFL
-120 AYVLS
+120 AYVLA
-125 AGLREADIGYGAVEK
+125 AGLRETDLGYTAVEK
-140 GLEDSATEQAARLY
+140 SLEDAAVEQSARLY

-230 QLVADGALTAEA
+230 QLVADGSLTAEA
-242 VFSDYK
+242 VFADYK
-248 RMELVD
+248 RSAVAEPRS
-254 ERADRPKPASA
+254 ERVKAAASLRGKPASEMQ
-265 TRSKP
+265 
-270 STDLPILNPTGESIP
+270 LENP
-285 NKGTPRSDRER
+285 GTAAAASQAKVVAKTER
-296 PLRERPERD
+296 KSAENP
-305 RPASEKGPTP
+305 